1 MRLRVFGIALLTA
14 VLSGCWVLDEIDEG
28 NKKIDM
34 YTAKGGMAEEP
45 EPTPAPTGKRQRVG
59 EYFANQKNTRT
70 FTPGSVSTGI
80 VSCRIKGSTQFMK
93 QEECINR
100 GGVPAG

>member
-1 MRLRVFGIALLTA
+1 MRLRSLGIALLA
-14 VLSGCWVLDEIDEG
+14 AALSGCWVIDELDEG
-28 NKKIDM
+28 SAKIDK
-34 YTAKGGMAEEP
+34 YSARGTKAAEP
-45 EPTPAPTGKRQRVG
+45 EPEPLPSGKRQRVG

-80 VSCRIKGSTQFMK
+80 VSCKLKGSTQFMK

-100 GGVPAG
+100 GGVPGG